1 MSPATT
7 KSPSFGSENAVIEAE
22 GLSKSFGSR
31 VLWHGVDFTV
41 GRGEMLALV
50 GPSGSGKSTLLNCL
64 GLLDRPTT
72 GAIRYQGNDIT
83 RFGRGETRRFRRDT
97 LGYLFQHYALI
108 ENATVQ
114 ENLDVAV
121 GPRRKRS
128 GSAGPGIDEALDRVG
143 LGGRGKERIHC
154 LSGGEQ
160 QRVALARLL
169 VQRPALVLAD
179 EPTGALDDV
188 NTEAVIDILR
198 ELSGAGCAVVLAT
211 HDATVRDRCDTV
223 FAVHE
228 SSFATTP
235 AREVA
240 TPASAGH

>member
-1 MSPATT
+1 MNSAITGT
-7 KSPSFGSENAVIEAE
+7 PSFNSEKIVIEVE
-22 GLSKSFGSR
+22 DLSKSFESR
-31 VLWHGVDFTV
+31 VLWSGVNLTV
-41 GRGEMLALV
+41 GQGEMLALV

-72 GAIRYQGNDIT
+72 GAIRYQGDDIT
-83 RFGRGETRRFRRDT
+83 RFGRGRTRRFRRDT

-114 ENLDVAV
+114 ENLEVAV
-121 GPRRKRS
+121 RPRRERPD
-128 GSAGPGIDEALDRVG
+128 GEAPGIAEALDRVG
-143 LGGRGKERIHC
+143 LAGRGKERIHR

-188 NTEAVIDILR
+188 NTTAVIDLLR
-198 ELSGAGCAVVLAT
+198 ELSRAGCAVVLAT
-211 HDATVRDRCDTV
+211 HDAGVRDRCDTV
-223 FAVHE
+223 FAVHR
-228 SSFATTP
+228 SSPAATP
-235 AREVA
+235 ARA
-240 TPASAGH
+240 AAGPAPAGH

>member
-1 MSPATT
+1 MSSARTGT
-7 KSPSFGSENAVIEAE
+7 PSSHSEKVVIEVE
-22 GLSKSFGSR
+22 ELSKSFGSR
-31 VLWHGVDFTV
+31 VLWRGVNFTV
-41 GRGEMLALV
+41 SQGEMLALI

-72 GAIRYQGNDIT
+72 GVIRYQGDDIT
-83 RFGRGETRRFRRDT
+83 RFGRGRIRRFRRDT

-114 ENLDVAV
+114 ENLEVAI
-121 GPRRKRS
+121 GPRRRRQDS
-128 GSAGPGIDEALDRVG
+128 DVPGIAEALDRVG
-143 LGGRGKERIHC
+143 LAGRDKERIHH

-169 VQRPALVLAD
+169 VQRPTLVLAD

-188 NTEAVIDILR
+188 NTNAVIDILR
-198 ELSGAGCAVVLAT
+198 ELSRAGCAVVLAT
-211 HDATVRDRCDTV
+211 HDAGVRDRCDTV

-228 SSFATTP
+228 SSFATIP

-240 TPASAGH
+240 SPTPAPH